1 MMSEPQFT
9 MPAPKAF
16 QICPACSQQVNLTEY
31 SCPNCGKV
39 FWNPLSGLGCGAV
52 FCFVLLGVIS
62 NFAFASGSS
71 FWIIVAILFDLLFGF
86 TGIMM
91 MVTFFKALLKI
102 YRPNLTP
109 KIAKETVPSALDMEL
124 FTACEKGDS
133 EKVKVLI
140 ENHVNVNMVSGDY
153 SCLLTAVANGN
164 FEIVKSLV
172 AAGANLNWKNR
183 LNDTPLKIAAMLNHQ
198 EIVDYLKSEGAIYT
212 GVEKTMQDN
221 INEVLLAEN
230 QELLS
235 GDIWVNI
242 SLTGAD
248 AMQSVRLHNLKGGK
262 KLCFSLVAADDRIG
276 KTELIVQDTS
286 GKSYSLNDITEP
298 VLLYI
303 SKDTLPFLKQDASIW
318 DRVKNKTG
326 L

>member
-1 MMSEPQFT
+1 
-9 MPAPKAF
+9 
-16 QICPACSQQVNLTEY
+16 L
-31 SCPNCGKV
+31 
-39 FWNPLSGLGCGAV
+39 
-52 FCFVLLGVIS
+52 
-62 NFAFASGSS
+62 
-71 FWIIVAILFDLLFGF
+71 
-86 TGIMM
+86 
-91 MVTFFKALLKI
+91 
-102 YRPNLTP
+102 
-109 KIAKETVPSALDMEL
+109 
-124 FTACEKGDS
+124 
-133 EKVKVLI
+133 
-140 ENHVNVNMVSGDY
+140 
-153 SCLLTAVANGN
+153 
-164 FEIVKSLV
+164 
-172 AAGANLNWKNR
+172 R
-183 LNDTPLKIAAMLNHQ
+183 LC
-198 EIVDYLKSEGAIYT
+198 Y
-212 GVEKTMQDN
+212 N

-248 AMQSVRLHNLKGGK
+248 AIQSVRLHNLKGGK